1 MFQINK
7 LFQKLINVNT
17 QQSISLTLIFFFLLF
32 SRSFMGIYILRF
44 RIGEYVVLF
53 GLLLSFYYSYKIFKG
68 NFVDKKIQI
77 NYIFIILS
85 FFLSFLISSSSLI
98 ETYTFKSSSYIWV
111 VAFIFLGYHLSGN
124 NFDKKILKAFTP
136 LPLLIYFLQVLLPNN
151 IKDIIEEFFYTY
163 SDKLEF
169 HKGSDLVL
177 IYVVIISINN
187 KYISKEN
194 YRFYYFL
201 TISSLFL
208 PLILFKSRAAF
219 IATVIFFFFLRF
231 LKIEDF
237 I

>member
-68 NFVDKKIQI
+68 NFVDKRIQI

-111 VAFIFLGYHLSGN
+111 VAYFFRLS
-124 NFDKKILKAFTP
+124 
-136 LPLLIYFLQVLLPNN
+136 
-151 IKDIIEEFFYTY
+151 
-163 SDKLEF
+163 
-169 HKGSDLVL
+169 LV
-177 IYVVIISINN
+177 
-187 KYISKEN
+187 
-194 YRFYYFL
+194 R
-201 TISSLFL
+201 
-208 PLILFKSRAAF
+208 
-219 IATVIFFFFLRF
+219 
-231 LKIEDF
+231 
-237 I
+237 

>member
-1 MFQINK
+1 M
-7 LFQKLINVNT
+7 
-17 QQSISLTLIFFFLLF
+17 
-32 SRSFMGIYILRF
+32 
-44 RIGEYVVLF
+44 
-53 GLLLSFYYSYKIFKG
+53 
-68 NFVDKKIQI
+68 
-77 NYIFIILS
+77 
-85 FFLSFLISSSSLI
+85 
-98 ETYTFKSSSYIWV
+98 
-111 VAFIFLGYHLSGN
+111 SGN

-136 LPLLIYFLQVLLPNN
+136 LPFINLFLQVLLPNN

-201 TISSLFL
+201 TISSL
-208 PLILFKSRAAF
+208 ILTSDF
-219 IATVIFFFFLRF
+219 IQEQSSIYCYSNLFFFLRF

>member
-68 NFVDKKIQI
+68 NFVDKRIQI

-111 VAFIFLGYHLSGN
+111 VAFFFRLSLSGN
-124 NFDKKILKAFTP
+124 NFDKK
-136 LPLLIYFLQVLLPNN
+136 Y
-151 IKDIIEEFFYTY
+151 
-163 SDKLEF
+163 
-169 HKGSDLVL
+169 
-177 IYVVIISINN
+177 
-187 KYISKEN
+187 
-194 YRFYYFL
+194 
-201 TISSLFL
+201 
-208 PLILFKSRAAF
+208 
-219 IATVIFFFFLRF
+219 
-231 LKIEDF
+231 
-237 I
+237 